1 MIFGNSFKNFLGD
14 WEDFEAILER
24 RVRSLKARLSD
35 AGSGV
40 SEETH
45 HISLACELV
54 EACLQKIPEDRQVR
68 FVILLCLSRFD

>member
-14 WEDFEAILER
+14 WGDFKDILQGR
-24 RVRSLKARLSD
+24 ISRLKARLLE
-35 AGSGV
+35 ATSGV

-54 EACLQKIPEDRQVR
+54 EACLQQEPEDRRVAVS
-68 FVILLCLSRFD
+68 FISVK

>member
-1 MIFGNSFKNFLGD
+1 MIFGNSFKNFVGD

-24 RVRSLKARLSD
+24 RIRSLKARMSD

-54 EACLQKIPEDRQVR
+54 EACLQQEPEDRRVALS
-68 FVILLCLSRFD
+68 LLYIH